1 VWGTYLHGIFDTDEF
16 RRWFID
22 SLRSGRGLAPLGKV
36 AARYD
41 LDAALDRL
49 AAAVREKLPVE
60 RIYRIMGLI

>member
-1 VWGTYLHGIFDTDEF
+1 VFDADEF

-22 SLRSGRGLAPLGKV
+22 GLRSGCGLAPLGRV

-49 AAAVREKLPVE
+49 AAAVRERLPVE
-60 RIYRIMGLI
+60 RIYRIMGLR